1 MLQRTIPGNLSVHS
15 SALGTVAAPR
25 LRRAP
30 RRPRIDLPLQLIS
43 WRLLGIGPELCR
55 LDPVVVV
62 DRLSPGP
69 LVFFSLN
76 GDACRSSLLLVLLGL
91 VLLLFYGGVKV
102 EFLGIVELS
111 RKIRVEAGLVGLVG
125 QLVFAT

>member
-1 MLQRTIPGNLSVHS
+1 
-15 SALGTVAAPR
+15 
-25 LRRAP
+25 
-30 RRPRIDLPLQLIS
+30 
-43 WRLLGIGPELCR
+43 
-55 LDPVVVV
+55 
-62 DRLSPGP
+62 
-69 LVFFSLN
+69 LN

-125 QLVFAT
+125 QLVFAQSWSLVGLGMGVGVALAVNSSH